1 MSWHSNID
9 WGAVA
14 GAAASAYSANA
25 ASKAAGRAGEQGAQG
40 SREATALQREI
51 YNDQRALMMPQYNAG
66 NWALGMLTG
75 SLGGPMGWGSG
86 AGGAQQAPVQLPSQW
101 FGNSG
106 GPPARNDALYASDPR
121 YAAAWDQV
129 AADHF
134 QQYGKGYTKKTDRS
148 VIGTW
153 LANAYRAQPGPQQPG
168 QTQQAPGLDPANRSR
183 IIEMMRSTPGY
194 QMGLDEGYK
203 GIEASAAAR
212 GGLNSGATMKALQKF
227 GTDYADARG
236 WQPYLGTLKD
246 IAGLT
251 NSVPAQIGQFG
262 QNYANQ
268 AGQNAMNAA
277 NARAQST
284 YAAANARLWGTQQ
297 AGNYLSDAWGA
308 YQQRQRG
315 G

>member
-1 MSWHSNID
+1 MSWYSNID

-25 ASKAAGRAGEQGAQG
+25 ASKAAGQAGEQSAQG

-75 SLGGPMGWGSG
+75 SLGGPASWGGQQGMG
-86 AGGAQQAPVQLPSQW
+86 QQPVQVPSNW

-106 GPPARNDALYASDPR
+106 GPPARNEQLYATDPR

-129 AADHF
+129 GADHF
-134 QQYGKGYTKKTDRS
+134 AQYGKGYTNKTDRS
-148 VIGTW
+148 VISTW
-153 LANAYRAQPGPQQPG
+153 LANAYRTMPGPQQPG
-168 QTQQAPGLDPANRSR
+168 QAAPQAQGLDPANRAK

-194 QMGLDEGYK
+194 QMGLDEGNK
-203 GIEASAAAR
+203 QIQSSAAAR
-212 GGLNSGATMKALQKF
+212 GGLNSGATLKALQKY

-236 WQPYLGTLKD
+236 WQPYINQLQSLSGLAQT
-246 IAGLT
+246 AGG
-251 NSVPAQIGQFG
+251 QIGSYG
-262 QNYANQ
+262 QNFASQ
-268 AGQNAMNAA
+268 AGQNAQNAA

-284 YAAANARLWGTQQ
+284 YQAANARLWGTQQ
-297 AGNYLSDAWGA
+297 AGNYLYDAWGA
-308 YQQRQRG
+308 NKQRG
-315 G
+315 Y